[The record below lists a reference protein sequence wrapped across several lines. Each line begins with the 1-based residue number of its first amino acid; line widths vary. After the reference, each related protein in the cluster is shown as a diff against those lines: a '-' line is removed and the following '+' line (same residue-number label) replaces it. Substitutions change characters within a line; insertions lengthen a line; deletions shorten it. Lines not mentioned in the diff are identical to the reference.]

1 MNSATKVLN
10 LIVKTKR
17 TPSINTGK
25 MWMMKLGYYRLMQ
38 IKEKALDWIWIID
51 HTIQMGKEKCLAIL
65 AIRAKD
71 LPKTRALKYEDMEI
85 IDLQPVETSTG
96 EIVYQQLE
104 ENVKKTGVPRAIVSD
119 MGSDIK
125 NGVARFQEAHQESV
139 HIYDL
144 KHKMANLVKN
154 ILQSDEQWAEF
165 KKFANFVVKKLQ
177 NTTLAGYRP
186 PKQRQKARYM
196 DIGNLVRWAENTL
209 IKYESIHKKEE
220 KTEDEIK
227 LEIVL
232 GDIAKFGE
240 DIINWGEMVNVISL
254 VLKFMNIHNLQ
265 TDSYEKFNELHG
277 DKIKKLKTEKAKK
290 LANELLSFIQ
300 EQQKVCRVEERLLH
314 SSDIL
319 ESLFGKLKFLEKE
332 QSNSSFTSLILSV
345 GAMISKTTE
354 SIVTTALETVSIPM
368 IDKWC
373 KEKIGLT
380 IQAQKMELC
389 RVANMEQK

>member
-1 MNSATKVLN
+1 MNSASKVLN

-38 IKEKALDWIWIID
+38 SKEKAQDWIWIID

-65 AIRAKD
+65 GIRVKD
-71 LPKTRALKYEDMEI
+71 LPKTRALKYEDMEM

-125 NGVARFQEAHQESV
+125 NGVARFQEVHKESV

-165 KKFANFVVKKLQ
+165 KKFANLVVKKLQ

-209 IKYESIHKKEE
+209 IKYESIHTKEE
-220 KTEDEIK
+220 RTEDEIK
-227 LEIVL
+227 LETVL

-240 DIINWGEMVNVISL
+240 DIINWGEMVKVISL

-300 EQQKVCRVEERLLH
+300 EQQKVCRVDERLLH

-345 GAMISKTTE
+345 GAMVSKTTE
-354 SIVTTALETVSIPM
+354 SIVTTALETISIPM

-380 IQAQKMELC
+380 IQAQKIELC

>member
-1 MNSATKVLN
+1 MNSASKVLN

-17 TPSINTGK
+17 TASINTGK

-38 IKEKALDWIWIID
+38 TKEKAQDWIWIID

-96 EIVYQQLE
+96 EMVYQQLE

-125 NGVARFQEAHQESV
+125 NGVARFQEVHKESV

-144 KHKMANLVKN
+144 KHKMSNLVKN

-177 NTTLAGYRP
+177 NTILAGYRP

-209 IKYESIHKKEE
+209 IKYESIYKKEE

-232 GDIAKFGE
+232 GDIGKFRE
-240 DIINWGEMVNVISL
+240 DIKNWGEMVNVISL

-265 TDSYEKFNELHG
+265 TDSYEKFHELHG

-290 LANELLSFIQ
+290 LANQLLSFIQ
-300 EQQKVCRVEERLLH
+300 EQQKVCRVNERLLH

-332 QSNSSFTSLILSV
+332 QANSSFTSLILSI
-345 GAMISKTTE
+345 GAMVSKTTE
-354 SIVTTALETVSIPM
+354 SIITTALETVSIPM
-368 IDKWC
+368 IDKWR
-373 KEKIGLT
+373 KDKIGFT
-380 IQAQKMELC
+380 IQAQKMELG
-389 RVANMEQK
+389 RGVNLEQK